1 MHEFRAQRYLEA
13 LSVLQDET
21 IDLGLSAVA
30 MAAVLH
36 KYRSL
41 DRYINHLNTIADE
54 VGMRHKALMSGGAQD
69 DAGTRLAALKFVLS
83 DTYDY
88 RLCDEG
94 AEIFDAADIVRVID
108 SRKGCAAV
116 ICILYMRTAQVQG
129 WEIEGLRFPSYF
141 LCRIGG
147 GSQRII
153 FDPAQGCKALAAH
166 DLRALVKEKKGAD
179 AELSAGY
186 LVPPE
191 RREILIHVFN
201 MIKSRQIEMGDYAA
215 ALETISIMRQ
225 VDPQEY
231 RLWLDCGVLYMK
243 TGEFRAARADLEA
256 FVAQAPAGRDRHE
269 AMLLL
274 DEIRNL

>member
-13 LSVLQDET
+13 VSDAADDMV
-21 IDLGLSAVA
+21 DLGLSAIA
-30 MAAVLH
+30 MAASLH

-41 DRYINHLNTIADE
+41 ERYINHLNTIADE
-54 VGMRHKALMSGGAQD
+54 VGMRHKALISGGAHD
-69 DAGTRLAALKFVLS
+69 DAGTRLAALKFVIS

-88 RLCDEG
+88 HLCDEG
-94 AEIFDAADIVRVID
+94 AEIFDATDLVRVID
-108 SRKGCAAV
+108 GRRGCAVA
-116 ICILYMRTAQVQG
+116 ISILYLRTAQVHG

-153 FDPAQGCKALAAH
+153 FDPAQGCKVMAAH
-166 DLRALVKEKKGAD
+166 DLRALVKEKKGEK

-186 LVPPE
+186 LLPLG
-191 RREILIHVFN
+191 RREILIHIFN
-201 MIKSRQIEMGDYAA
+201 IIKTRQIEMGDYAS
-215 ALETISIMRQ
+215 ALETISVMRQ
-225 VDPQEY
+225 VAPQEY

-243 TGEFRAARADLEA
+243 TGNFRAARADLEA
-256 FVAQAPAGRDRHE
+256 YVGVAPVGRDRHE